1 MEITSFVLGMLTIVA
16 VIVLTVIVV
25 GLVKISKLNSD
36 LHTFK
41 NNYMR
46 DIEDLHRHTDDL
58 HQGTHRRM
66 DESEQNIWREFEKC
80 GKDVTI
86 VERTIMNQIDKLDEK
101 FHKREDDIYR
111 EILETKRYID
121 SRLDKLASKQVLKG

>member
-1 MEITSFVLGMLTIVA
+1 MLTIVA
-16 VIVLTVIVV
+16 VIIISVIVV
-25 GLVKISKLNSD
+25 GMVKISKLNSD

-46 DIEDLHRHTDDL
+46 DLENL
-58 HQGTHRRM
+58 HRRM

-86 VERTIMNQIDKLDEK
+86 VERTIMNQIDKLDES

-111 EILETKRYID
+111 EILETKRYVD

>member
-46 DIEDLHRHTDDL
+46 GIEDLYRHIDDL

-66 DESEQNIWREFEKC
+66 EESEQNIWREFEKC
-80 GKDVTI
+80 GKDVTM
-86 VERTIMNQIDKLDEK
+86 VEKTIMNQIE
-101 FHKREDDIYR
+101 
-111 EILETKRYID
+111 ETRRYVD

>member
-16 VIVLTVIVV
+16 VIIISVIVV
-25 GLVKISKLNSD
+25 GMVKISKLNSD

-46 DIEDLHRHTDDL
+46 DLENL
-58 HQGTHRRM
+58 HRRM

-86 VERTIMNQIDKLDEK
+86 VERTIMNQIDKLDES

-111 EILETKRYID
+111 EILETKRYVD

>member
-25 GLVKISKLNSD
+25 GLVKISKLTKEQDSLRQLCAAIESD
-36 LHTFK
+36 LRREID
-41 NNYMR
+41 N
-46 DIEDLHRHTDDL
+46 IHRHTDEL

-66 DESEQNIWREFEKC
+66 DESEQTIWREFEKC
-80 GKDVTI
+80 GRDVTM
-86 VERTIMNQIDKLDEK
+86 VEKTIMNQID
-101 FHKREDDIYR
+101 
-111 EILETKRYID
+111 ETKRYID

>member
-16 VIVLTVIVV
+16 VIIISVIVV

-46 DIEDLHRHTDDL
+46 DVEDIHRHI
-58 HQGTHRRM
+58 
-66 DESEQNIWREFEKC
+66 DEMHQNIWREFEKC
-80 GKDVTI
+80 GRDVTM
-86 VERTIMNQIDKLDEK
+86 VEKTIMNQIE
-101 FHKREDDIYR
+101 
-111 EILETKRYID
+111 ETRRYVD